1 MDKRL
6 LEILC
11 CPMTK
16 VPVRP
21 LTRIELEAL
30 NQAIAHGTVC
40 NGAGRKLD
48 RGIGAGL
55 VTRDGKTVY
64 RIEDD
69 IPVMLADEAIAST
82 QVDGFSGI

>member
-11 CPMTK
+11 CPMTR
-16 VPVRP
+16 VAVRS
-21 LTRIELEAL
+21 LTRGELEAL
-30 NQAIAHGTVC
+30 NRAIAAGTVS

-48 RGIGAGL
+48 RAIDAGL

-69 IPVMLADEAIAST
+69 IPVMLADESIASD
-82 QVDGFSGI
+82 QVDGFPDV